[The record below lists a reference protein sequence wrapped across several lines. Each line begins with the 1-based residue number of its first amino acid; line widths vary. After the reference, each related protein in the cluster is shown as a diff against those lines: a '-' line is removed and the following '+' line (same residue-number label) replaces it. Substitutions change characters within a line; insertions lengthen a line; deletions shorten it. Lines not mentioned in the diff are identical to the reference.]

1 MSKDDFVRLFETP
14 AAPNATAQASFL
26 ERTTIITLACTSFVS
41 IVAVVLTAIQSRA
54 TDVLPTLF

>member
-14 AAPNATAQASFL
+14 AALNAAAQASFL

-41 IVAVVLTAIQSRA
+41 IIAVVLTLVQSGA
-54 TDVLPTLF
+54 SNVLPAIF